1 MIHLFA
7 DPEFWVLLAVVVFAA
22 IVWKPVRRVVE
33 TVCVHAICRLK
44 PIPMSGKPSS
54 VPPITL

>member
-22 IVWKPVRRVVE
+22 IVWKPVRRFVV
-33 TVCVHAICRLK
+33 
-44 PIPMSGKPSS
+44 G
-54 VPPITL
+54 TLDQRAMRIQGELEEARKLR